1 MAEDLS
7 HATGKPLT
15 DLVTDALI
23 DYIKKNKLRPGD
35 RLPNEYELADILGV
49 GRSTVREGV
58 RALVSR
64 NVLEIRRGAGTFVS
78 EKQGVADD
86 PLGLMFYE
94 DQFQMAADLLQI
106 RELIEPAIAAYA
118 ARHATPE
125 QIRNILDLCQKVED
139 KIHRKEDH
147 LPDDILFHTAIA
159 RSSGNQV
166 VGTLIPIINRSVD
179 VFCNLTGRILRE
191 ETIATHREVADAI
204 ARRDPKGAHDGMY
217 LHLLYN
223 RRALKAADL
232 KRQKQEED
240 GQVCDGEQSGQIV

>member
-1 MAEDLS
+1 MEEKS
-7 HATGKPLT
+7 HTGGKPLT

-23 DYIKKNKLRPGD
+23 QYIKKNRLKPGD

-94 DQFQMAADLLQI
+94 DQFQMATDLLQI
-106 RELIEPAIAAYA
+106 RELIEPSIASYA

-125 QIRNILDLCQKVED
+125 QIRRILELCQRVED
-139 KIHRKEDH
+139 KIRQGEDH

-166 VGTLIPIINRSVD
+166 VGTLIPIINRAVD

-191 ETIATHREVADAI
+191 ETISTHREVAQAI
-204 ARRDPKGAHDGMY
+204 AQRDAQGAYDGMY

-223 RRALKAADL
+223 RRALKAAKPQHKDMVEIN
-232 KRQKQEED
+232 KKIQ
-240 GQVCDGEQSGQIV
+240 

>member
-1 MAEDLS
+1 MGEDVV

-15 DLVTDALI
+15 DFVTEALI
-23 DYIKKNKLRPGD
+23 EYIKINKLRPGD
-35 RLPNEYELADILGV
+35 RLPSEYELAEILGV

-94 DQFQMAADLLQI
+94 DQFQMAKDLMEI
-106 RELIEPAIAAYA
+106 RELIEPAIAAHA
-118 ARHATPE
+118 ARRATPE
-125 QIRNILDLCQKVED
+125 QVQQILSLCQQVED
-139 KIHRKEDH
+139 KIRTGEDH
-147 LPDDILFHTAIA
+147 LPDDILLHTAIA

-166 VGTLIPIINRSVD
+166 VTTLIPIINRAVD
-179 VFCNLTGRILRE
+179 VFCNLTGRILKE
-191 ETIATHREVADAI
+191 ETIATHREVVEAIRRGDAQ
-204 ARRDPKGAHDGMY
+204 GAHDGMY

-223 RRALKAADL
+223 RRVLKAAAP
-232 KRQKQEED
+232 KRIQE
-240 GQVCDGEQSGQIV
+240 QP